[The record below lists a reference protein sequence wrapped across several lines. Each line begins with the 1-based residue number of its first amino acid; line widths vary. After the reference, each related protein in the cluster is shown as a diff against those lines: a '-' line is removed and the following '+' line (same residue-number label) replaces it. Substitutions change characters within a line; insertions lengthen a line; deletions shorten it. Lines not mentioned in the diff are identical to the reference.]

1 MRTYTNLAWPDDP
14 YRASQQLY
22 RRPGPMLAAF
32 AALPAGPAEVRAPAA
47 IAFAYLALRR
57 SRAVTVTEDTLAFG
71 FRAASAA
78 SDDDLPA
85 LARAADLDLLQA
97 RRHARFLAG
106 HALADSVRA
115 LRQHVPVTGARGLA
129 AVEADWN
136 PGGARARGK
145 AEMIDSCTDGDDLA
159 TACRNVGITAS
170 PPCADGG
177 LAAGA
182 AVPETAARLA
192 AVAAE
197 RALVIAL
204 ACARKSG
211 LYAWDGTM
219 DTTRIMDVTAWDLFP
234 DTARAGVPY
243 EQTVS

>member
-32 AALPAGPAEVRAPAA
+32 AVLPAGPEVRVPAA
-47 IAFAYLALRR
+47 IAFAYLALHR
-57 SRAVTVTEDTLAFG
+57 SRTVTVAEDTLAFG

-85 LARAADLDLLQA
+85 LASVAGLDLLQA

-115 LRQHVPVTGARGLA
+115 LRRHVPVTRARGLA

-145 AEMIDSCTDGDDLA
+145 AEMIDSCTHGGDLA
-159 TACRNVGITAS
+159 VACRNAGITAS
-170 PPCADGG
+170 PPCADCS
-177 LAAGA
+177 LPAGT
-182 AVPETAARLA
+182 AVPEAAERLA
-192 AVAAE
+192 AVAVE

-211 LYAWDGTM
+211 LYGWDGAL

-234 DTARAGVPY
+234 DTARPGVPCG
-243 EQTVS
+243 QTVS